1 MMPQALWIWTTLAA
15 VAALAALAAAW
26 WGRLRF
32 VRGRRAVLAVAAF
45 LLVGVLGGFL
55 AREPLIQGIRL
66 DYANARANELFRT
79 EGLLRALSEAEPVQA
94 DLLRGRLTKALAAIG
109 DAEDRKAVE
118 QRLLDEATGLALGA
132 GFERLGN
139 ASDEAAARL
148 AEALLGA
155 LKQLSASDATLCLG
169 LLHPASQTPIQAA
182 TLANLRGGVRSKL
195 DAALALVLASSSLR
209 PQVAPLPGKTD
220 DALADMFSENLPA
233 FQQTYGD
240 QKHVQAL
247 FEALSNPAQAAR
259 IAPDTLCAFAQDLLH
274 ALLRMPPD
282 QRGPGLRRL
291 LGA

>member
-1 MMPQALWIWTTLAA
+1 MMTQAIWIWTTLAA
-15 VAALAALAAAW
+15 VAALAALATAW

-45 LLVGVLGGFL
+45 LLVGALGGFL
-55 AREPLIQGIRL
+55 ARDPLTQSMRR
-66 DYANARANELFRT
+66 DYANARVEDLFRT
-79 EGLLRALSEAEPVQA
+79 EGLLRALSEAEPGLA
-94 DLLRGRLTKALAAIG
+94 ESLRQRLTKALAATG

-182 TLANLRGGVRSKL
+182 TLVSLRGSVRTKL

-209 PQVAPLPGKTD
+209 PQVAPLPARTD
-220 DALADMFSENLPA
+220 NALADMFSENLPA

-240 QKHVQAL
+240 QKQVQAL

-259 IAPDTLCAFAQDLLH
+259 VAPDTLCAFAQDLLR
-274 ALLRMPPD
+274 ALLRMPPTE
-282 QRGPGLRRL
+282 RGPGLRRL
-291 LGA
+291 LGT